1 MVFFSFM
8 PQNYTKKMISD
19 TFPAEVYSKKES
31 SPKTPILKNNAETLY
46 LIERLCIDEVSYD
59 KLTLW
64 EPRRSI
70 P

>member
-1 MVFFSFM
+1 
-8 PQNYTKKMISD
+8 MISD